1 MVGVSKLAP
10 ESAFY
15 HGAGVCDSFLDRDGF
30 SEFQYTL
37 YILCER
43 LLYLSNPGESRSLV
57 KARHIASF
65 TRVPRPSTIYVMITI
80 CRRPGSRFRARPAL
94 QELVVALEQ
103 DQPYLVWLHLGTLPV
118 EDIVLS

>member
-1 MVGVSKLAP
+1 
-10 ESAFY
+10 
-15 HGAGVCDSFLDRDGF
+15 
-30 SEFQYTL
+30 
-37 YILCER
+37 
-43 LLYLSNPGESRSLV
+43 
-57 KARHIASF
+57 
-65 TRVPRPSTIYVMITI
+65 MITI